1 MRPFAARR
9 SSRSIVAGGALLL
22 VLGAC
27 TFPGAGPDA
36 DEAVQRLATSLS
48 AGSVK
53 GVEFTGS
60 ESDAAKAYAAL
71 TDGLSGGL
79 IGGAEGAMVS
89 AGTVS
94 TDGDTALG
102 KLDWSWR
109 VGSTSW
115 SYTTEVKL
123 TKSDTSDGQAW
134 LVRWSPSMVEPSLAS
149 GEKLVQTTIKPERGA
164 ILGAGNAPIVTLR
177 PVLRVGIDKTGVP
190 AARATASA
198 TSLAKLI
205 DIEAPAFAKQVAV
218 AGPRAFVQGIVYRRT
233 EAPATVLGRLG
244 DVPGARAISDRLP
257 LAPTRDF
264 ASAILGTVGTATA
277 ELVKDSNGRIKPG
290 DEVGVSGLQKRYDE
304 QLFGTRGAT
313 VVAVDEK
320 GDRRSLFTVDAVPG
334 KPLRTTIDVAAQQ
347 AAQNALA
354 DVGSAS
360 ALVAIKPST
369 GELVAVASGPE
380 SKGYNTATIGRYA
393 PGSTFKI
400 VSALALL
407 RSGDAPSS
415 VVNCPPTLVVDGK
428 TFKNYDDYPASGL
441 GRIRLEDALANSCNT
456 AFIGERK
463 KLAADAQVQA
473 AAALGF
479 GVDHDT
485 GFPTYF
491 GQVTAAES
499 ETQAAANMIGQGS
512 VLASPMAMA
521 SVVASVVKGSAV
533 LPRLLPE
540 VKVEQK
546 QPAKPLTA
554 TEARQLRSMMGRVVE
569 RGSGSV
575 LQGVPGGK
583 VIAKTGTAEFGD
595 TPPLPTHAWMVA
607 GRRDLAVAVF
617 VERGDSGSGTAGP
630 ILREF
635 LSSVR

>member
-9 SSRSIVAGGALLL
+9 SFTSIVAGVPLLL

-27 TFPGAGPDA
+27 TPPGAGPDA

-60 ESDAAKAYAAL
+60 ESDAAKAYAAV

-79 IGGAEGAMVS
+79 ISGADDAKVS

-94 TDGDTALG
+94 TDGDTAIG
-102 KLDWSWR
+102 KLDWSWQ
-109 VGSTSW
+109 VGSKSW

-123 TKSDTSDGQAW
+123 TKSDTSDGHAW
-134 LVRWSPSMVEPSLAS
+134 LVRWSRSMVEPSLAS

-164 ILGAGNAPIVTLR
+164 ILGAGNAPIVARR

-205 DIEAPAFAKQVAV
+205 DIEAPAFAKQVAA

-233 EAPATVLGRLG
+233 EAPATVLGQLS
-244 DVPGARAISDRLP
+244 DISGARAISDKLP
-257 LAPTRDF
+257 LAPTKDF
-264 ASAILGTVGTATA
+264 ASAILGTVGSATA

-320 GDRRSLFTVDAVPG
+320 GERRSLFTVDAVPG

-354 DVGSAS
+354 DVRSAS

-407 RSGDAPSS
+407 RSGDSPSS
-415 VVNCPPTLVVDGK
+415 AVNCPPSLVVDGK

-463 KLAADAQVQA
+463 KLAADAQAQA

-479 GVDHDT
+479 GVDQDT

-491 GQVTAAES
+491 GQVTAPES

-512 VLASPMAMA
+512 VLASPMVMA

-533 LPRLLPE
+533 LPRLLPD

-546 QPAKPLTA
+546 QPAQPLTA
-554 TEARQLRSMMGRVVE
+554 TETRQLRSMMGRVVE

-607 GRRDLAVAVF
+607 GRGDLAVAVF

-630 ILREF
+630 ILRQF
-635 LSSVR
+635 LSSAR